1 VTGFG
6 LVGHL
11 FQMAKASGVALE
23 IDSAAL
29 PALPEAE
36 RLAAAGN
43 VTRGD
48 RDNRA
53 YLGDALLVAPDVTPT
68 RMNLL
73 LDPQTS
79 GGLAVCVAEDA
90 LPRLLDELAARNVP
104 TRAVIGRTLASKHPV
119 LRIQ

>member
-1 VTGFG
+1 M
-6 LVGHL
+6 GHL
-11 FQMAKASGVALE
+11 FQMAKASGVGLE

-53 YLGDALLVAPDVTPT
+53 YLGDALLVAPDVSPT
-68 RMNLL
+68 RLNLL

-79 GGLAVCVAEDA
+79 GGLAICVAENA
-90 LPRLLDELAARNVP
+90 LPRLLDELAARGVP
-104 TRAVIGRTLASKHPV
+104 TRAVIGRIVASERPILQVK
-119 LRIQ
+119 